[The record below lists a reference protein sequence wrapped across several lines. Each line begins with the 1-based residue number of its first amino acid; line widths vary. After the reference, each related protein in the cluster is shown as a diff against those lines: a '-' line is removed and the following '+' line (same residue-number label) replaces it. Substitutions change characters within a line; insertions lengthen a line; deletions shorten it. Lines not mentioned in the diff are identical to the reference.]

1 MLKKIIKRAS
11 YFFYKIGYFESVRIE
26 SEKRN
31 KRLNEMA
38 LIGENVWISNEALV
52 LNNAHPKEK
61 LSIGK
66 NSRIMGSLLLFDFD
80 GEIEIGED
88 CFIGPDT
95 RVWSAKK
102 IKIGSRVLI
111 AHNVNIHD
119 NISHPLD
126 AHQRYQENLNFV
138 NTGIHTKV
146 DIKPE
151 EIIIGDDVW
160 IGFNATIMRGVKIGE
175 GAIVGANSLVKEDI
189 APWTVNIGNPSR
201 VIRIME
207 PNKL

>member
-1 MLKKIIKRAS
+1 MLKKIVKRIS

-26 SEKRN
+26 SEKRQ

-38 LIGENVWISNEALV
+38 LIGENVWIAGEALI

-61 LSIGK
+61 LSLGK

-126 AHQRYQENLNFV
+126 AHERYQENLYFV
-138 NTGIHTKV
+138 NTGIHTKT
-146 DIKPE
+146 DIKPAA
-151 EIIIGDDVW
+151 IIIGDDVW

-175 GAIVGANSLVKEDI
+175 GAIIGANTLVKEDI
-189 APWTVNIGNPSR
+189 APWTVNIGNPSK
-201 VIRIME
+201 VIRTME
-207 PNKL
+207 PNK